1 MPPIND
7 EEIGPLERGV
17 ESNFNAHRTIER
29 KFMLK
34 MLSIKS
40 RSNQH
45 GVVVRIPFAVRS
57 SDE

>member
-17 ESNFNAHRTIER
+17 ESNFNAQTIER

-45 GVVVRIPFAVRS
+45 GVVASIPFAVRS
-57 SDE
+57 LDE

>member
-17 ESNFNAHRTIER
+17 ESNFNAQTIER

-45 GVVVRIPFAVRS
+45 GVAS
-57 SDE
+57 

>member
-17 ESNFNAHRTIER
+17 ESNFNAQTIER